1 MQLQKTHWGVS
12 PLSMNPAQA
21 AALQPDPNRPE
32 PGFFE
37 TVNRVVTQGIHK
49 LTEPIE
55 HLAEAIHGRLETT
68 DGELEVENSETT
80 VRGGEEE
87 NMNGV
92 ETGTSSLGGQAQ
104 ANGTDEL
111 ASEAGRMI
119 DTGQ

>member
-1 MQLQKTHWGVS
+1 MISRDVK
-12 PLSMNPAQA
+12 
-21 AALQPDPNRPE
+21 
-32 PGFFE
+32 FE
-37 TVNRVVTQGIHK
+37 EGMGWNW
-49 LTEPIE
+49 
-55 HLAEAIHGRLETT
+55 
-68 DGELEVENSETT
+68 GELEDSQNTQLPDENSETT

>member
-1 MQLQKTHWGVS
+1 LES
-12 PLSMNPAQA
+12 LSAIDEPSSSGSSA
-21 AALQPDPNRPE
+21 ARPE

-37 TVNRVVTQGIHK
+37 TVNRVVIQGIHK

-68 DGELEVENSETT
+68 DGELEVKNSETT